1 MELKTFDPC
10 GERFARMGR
19 HDPDET
25 VCHLWWSG
33 SGIRMNIACR
43 TLEVEAESTAHDHA
57 PWLAVL
63 VDGAPVARIPLTM
76 GVRRYPVLVGLDGS
90 VTHEVIIARDTQ
102 PSYDESGAVL
112 LRAVLTDGEPAMPA
126 PRPRRLEFLG
136 DSLTVGEGCLGPESA
151 DEWRMPW
158 ISHHT
163 AFPTLVAEALHAEK
177 RICALGGWGASRSWD
192 NDENSRIGRIYDQLC
207 GVTPGGDVPYAEP
220 DQKTDAVIIN
230 LGTNDGSALA
240 KMTAE
245 ERQAAERKL
254 RERAVELLTQ
264 VRARHPEALILWA
277 YGLCGHQVEPVLQE
291 AVVARRQAGD
301 ERVRYL
307 SLTPAMSNGSRM
319 HPSREAHRLA
329 AREIIAALKEGGVA

>member
-10 GERFARMGR
+10 GGAFLRVGR
-19 HDPDET
+19 HAPQES

-33 SGIRMNIACR
+33 SGVRMNISCT
-43 TLEVEAESTAHDHA
+43 TLEVEAEASTHDHA
-57 PWLAVL
+57 QWLAVL
-63 VDGAPVARIPLTM
+63 VDGAPVARIPLTP
-76 GVRRYPVLVGLDGS
+76 GIRRYPVLAGMDAG
-90 VTHEVIIARDTQ
+90 VTHEVAIVRDTQ
-102 PSYDESGAVL
+102 PSYDEDKPVLLHAVL
-112 LRAVLTDGEPAMPA
+112 SDGTPAAPELRPL
-126 PRPRRLEFLG
+126 RLEFIG

-151 DEWRMPW
+151 EEWRMPW

-163 AFPTLVAEALHAEK
+163 AFPVLVAEALHAEK
-177 RICALGGWGASRSWD
+177 NLCALGGWGASRSWD

-207 GVTPGGDVPYAEP
+207 AVTPGGDVPYDEVGR
-220 DQKTDAVIIN
+220 TDAVVIN

-245 ERQAAERKL
+245 ELPAAEKAL
-254 RERAVELLTQ
+254 KDRAVELLAQ

-277 YGLCGHQVEPVLQE
+277 YGLCGHQVEPILQE
-291 AVVARRQAGD
+291 AVVTRRQAGD
-301 ERVRYL
+301 AKVRYL

-329 AREIIAALKEGGVA
+329 AREIIAALKEGGVL